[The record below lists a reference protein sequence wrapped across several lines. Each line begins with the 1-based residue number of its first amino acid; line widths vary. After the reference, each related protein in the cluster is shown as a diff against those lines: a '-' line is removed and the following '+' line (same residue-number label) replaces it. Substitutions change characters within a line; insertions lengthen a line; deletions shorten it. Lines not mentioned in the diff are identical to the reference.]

1 MDTVSDAGLIR
12 PEEAG
17 RTVLATGPRA
27 VPARFD
33 PETNRIAVEPTEG
46 CGYAFPA
53 ALVQDLRGASAE
65 QLSGVLVDGYGFNLN
80 FPALDVDLYVPAL
93 VPGIFGM
100 RAWTTKELALIAG
113 RTKSPAKASA
123 ARANGSKGGR
133 PKKAA

>member
-33 PETNRIAVEPTEG
+33 PETNRIAVELTDG

-53 ALVQDLRGASAE
+53 ALVQICAA
-65 QLSGVLVDGYGFNLN
+65 
-80 FPALDVDLYVPAL
+80 PALNSF
-93 VPGIFGM
+93 PGCWSM
-100 RAWTTKELALIAG
+100 DM
-113 RTKSPAKASA
+113 
-123 ARANGSKGGR
+123 GSI
-133 PKKAA
+133 